1 MDRLQD
7 RAVAVITGAAV
18 GDALGGATEGWTP
31 EQIEERHGGRVTGIV
46 GPWYPNWR
54 DARPI
59 APYHKGDGH
68 ITDDTLMTRALVEV
82 YAARRTHLD
91 AYAMAED
98 LVPLMIGEP
107 RWIPEL
113 ESTALLLQR
122 VFLAEKWIVARLH
135 YGHVDPREAGVGNV
149 VNCGAAMYMPPVGL
163 ANAGDPHG
171 AYAEAID
178 LTGAHQSSY
187 GREAAG
193 VFAAMVAA
201 AVAPGATPDD
211 VVAAALEVAHD
222 GTRAALEA
230 VVGALDGWAGPPAD
244 DEGERELAR
253 RVRAAVEP
261 FDSVGPEYR
270 RMSMDA
276 RRPSRTKAIEELP
289 AALGLLLGHGGDYR
303 GAVLA
308 AVNYGRDADSIAVM
322 AGAVCAGLG
331 GSAAVPAEWV
341 DAVEAASRMDLRA
354 TGRLMADAAADI
366 LRADRE
372 RALARL
378 RGLDTLV
385 GGSAGPA
392 AAAGAATADV
402 TGGPA
407 EDRGAARAVA
417 SSNALGGS
425 GSARAV
431 GDGAVAGA
439 NGAAGVNGGDVATG
453 ADASG
458 EPADSGGSG
467 RTTGADGGGAA

>member
-1 MDRLQD
+1 MSWLEDRS
-7 RAVAVITGAAV
+7 VAVITGAAV

-31 EQIEERHGGRVTGIV
+31 EQIEERHGGRVRGIV

-82 YAARRTHLD
+82 YAKRRTHLD

-122 VFLAEKWIVARLH
+122 VFLAEKWLVARLH

-149 VNCGAAMYMPPVGL
+149 VNCGAAMYAAPVGL
-163 ANAGDPHG
+163 VNAGDARA

-201 AVAPGATPDD
+201 SVAPGATLDD
-211 VVAAALEVAHD
+211 VVAAALDVAHD
-222 GTRAALEA
+222 GTAAALRA
-230 VVGALDGWAGPPAD
+230 VVDALDGWPEAPATD
-244 DEGERELAR
+244 DEERKLAR
-253 RVRAAVEP
+253 LVREVVAP
-261 FDSVGPEYR
+261 YDSVGAEYR
-270 RMSMDA
+270 QMSMDA
-276 RRPSRTKAIEELP
+276 RRPSRTKSIEELP
-289 AALGLLLGHGGDYR
+289 VALGLLLGHRGDYR
-303 GAVLA
+303 GSVLA

-322 AGAVCAGLG
+322 AGAVAAGLG
-331 GSAAVPAEWV
+331 GSGVVPTDWLDQIET
-341 DAVEAASRMDLRA
+341 ASKMDVRE
-354 TGRLMADAAADI
+354 TGRLMADAASDI

-378 RGLDTLV
+378 TSLD
-385 GGSAGPA
+385 
-392 AAAGAATADV
+392 
-402 TGGPA
+402 
-407 EDRGAARAVA
+407 
-417 SSNALGGS
+417 
-425 GSARAV
+425 AV
-431 GDGAVAGA
+431 GA
-439 NGAAGVNGGDVATG
+439 
-453 ADASG
+453 G
-458 EPADSGGSG
+458 EPA
-467 RTTGADGGGAA
+467 